1 MPAPSKASQR
11 LFQAAKAGADFPMAR
26 QVRASMSD
34 SDLEDFA
41 SGSMAGK
48 PEHVRSSK
56 PAAAHSL
63 RNLKKR
69 IHGK

>member
-1 MPAPSKASQR
+1 
-11 LFQAAKAGADFPMAR
+11 MAR